1 LTLPTHYGII
11 NQHVNKLSGVVWMKN
26 YDNAIKMLKQK
37 GIRPS
42 FIRVRILSLLM
53 NARIHPTVDEI
64 YEVLSKE
71 ILTLSK
77 TTVYNTLKLF
87 TEYELAQALNIEG
100 NELRYEAA
108 RGFHGHFKCLKCQ
121 SCDSI
126 YDLNVEKID
135 FIDDMDG
142 FIIADEQVL
151 VTGVCPKC
159 H

>member
-1 LTLPTHYGII
+1 M

-26 YDNAIKMLKQK
+26 YDDAIKMLKQK

-108 RGFHGHFKCLKCQ
+108 RGFHGHFKCQ

-126 YDLNVEKID
+126 YDLNVANID

>member
-1 LTLPTHYGII
+1 
-11 NQHVNKLSGVVWMKN
+11 MKK
-26 YDNAIKMLKQK
+26 YDDAIQMLKQK

-42 FIRVRILSLLM
+42 FIRVRILSFLM

-87 TEYELAQALNIEG
+87 SENELAQALNIEG

-108 RGFHGHFKCLKCQ
+108 RGFHAHFKCQ
-121 SCDSI
+121 SCDHI
-126 YDLNVEKID
+126 YDLNVAALD
-135 FIDDMDG
+135 FEDDMDG

>member
-1 LTLPTHYGII
+1 
-11 NQHVNKLSGVVWMKN
+11 MKN
-26 YDNAIKMLKQK
+26 YDDAIKMLKQK

-87 TEYELAQALNIEG
+87 TEYELA
-100 NELRYEAA
+100 
-108 RGFHGHFKCLKCQ
+108 
-121 SCDSI
+121 
-126 YDLNVEKID
+126 
-135 FIDDMDG
+135 
-142 FIIADEQVL
+142 
-151 VTGVCPKC
+151 
-159 H
+159 

>member
-1 LTLPTHYGII
+1 
-11 NQHVNKLSGVVWMKN
+11 MKK
-26 YDNAIKMLKQK
+26 YDDAIQMLKHK
-37 GIRPS
+37 RIRPS
-42 FIRVRILSLLM
+42 FIRVRILSFLM

-87 TEYELAQALNIEG
+87 SENELAQALNIEG

-108 RGFHGHFKCLKCQ
+108 RGFHGHFKCQ
-121 SCDSI
+121 SCDHI
-126 YDLNVEKID
+126 YDLNVAALD
-135 FIDDMDG
+135 FEDDMDG

>member
-1 LTLPTHYGII
+1 
-11 NQHVNKLSGVVWMKN
+11 MKK
-26 YDNAIKMLKQK
+26 YDDAIQMLKHK

-42 FIRVRILSLLM
+42 FIRVRILSFLM

-87 TEYELAQALNIEG
+87 SENELAQALNIEG
-100 NELRYEAA
+100 NELRYEAD
-108 RGFHGHFKCLKCQ
+108 RGFHGHFKCQ
-121 SCDSI
+121 SCDHI
-126 YDLNVEKID
+126 YDLNVAALD
-135 FIDDMDG
+135 FEDDMDG

>member
-1 LTLPTHYGII
+1 M
-11 NQHVNKLSGVVWMKN
+11 SN
-26 YDNAIKMLKQK
+26 YDDAIKMLKNE

-42 FIRVRILSLLM
+42 YIRVRVLSYLV
-53 NARIHPTVDEI
+53 NARVHPTVDEI
-64 YEVLSKE
+64 YEVLAKE

-87 TEYELAQALNIEG
+87 TERGMAQALNIEG

-108 RGFHGHFKCLKCQ
+108 RGFHGHFKCQ
-121 SCDSI
+121 SCDQI
-126 YDLNVEKID
+126 YDLNVARID
-135 FIDDMDG
+135 FEDDMKDY
-142 FIIADEQVL
+142 IISDEQVL

>member
-1 LTLPTHYGII
+1 
-11 NQHVNKLSGVVWMKN
+11 MKK
-26 YDNAIKMLKQK
+26 YDDAIQMLKQK

-42 FIRVRILSLLM
+42 FIRVRILSFLM

-87 TEYELAQALNIEG
+87 SENELAQALNIEG

-108 RGFHGHFKCLKCQ
+108 RGFHGHFKCQ
-121 SCDSI
+121 SCDHI
-126 YDLNVEKID
+126 YDLNVAALD
-135 FIDDMDG
+135 FEDDMDG

>member
-108 RGFHGHFKCLKCQ
+108 RGFHGHFQMSELRQ
-121 SCDSI
+121 
-126 YDLNVEKID
+126 YL
-135 FIDDMDG
+135 
-142 FIIADEQVL
+142 
-151 VTGVCPKC
+151 
-159 H
+159 